1 MRHCRNSIEI
11 VGLIFL
17 LFSLL
22 CTPSVNA
29 QSAFYIEES
38 TIEVYRD
45 GIVHIKQTFR
55 VDEVAADIQIPLL
68 CAAIANILVLDQDKK
83 PVDYQLDGARLV
95 VFTFGAS
102 PLTLEYDTNALTNKN
117 ADVWTLTV
125 NSSYDLE
132 VRLPQNSTII
142 YLNGVP
148 RIIDTSG
155 DDLTL
160 TLDPAAWEVSYV
172 LPLQQ
177 ENQTIVVIESEGI
190 VEYVIAGILGTF
202 VISIL
207 SLFLVRKRRISIKK
221 ALKRNPNLSKDEIE
235 VLEFLAAKDGKAFE
249 AEIRQNFPDMP
260 RTSLWRLVRRL
271 EGLEVLEIK
280 RIGLENQVQLRK

>member
-11 VGLIFL
+11 VGLIL

-83 PVDYQLDGARLV
+83 PVDYQLDGACLV

-117 ADVWTLTV
+117 ADVWTLNV
-125 NSSYDLE
+125 NSSYALE

>member
-68 CAAIANILVLDQDKK
+68 CAAIENILVLDQDKK
-83 PVDYQLDGARLV
+83 LVDYQLDGARLV

-132 VRLPQNSTII
+132 VRLPKNSTII

-235 VLEFLAAKDGKAFE
+235 VLEFLVAKDGKAFE

>member
-17 LFSLL
+17 LFSLF

-45 GIVHIKQTFR
+45 GIVHVKQTFR

-68 CAAIANILVLDQDKK
+68 CAAIENILVLDQDKK
-83 PVDYQLDGARLV
+83 PVDYQLDGACLV

-102 PLTLEYDTNALTNKN
+102 SLTLEYDTNALTNKT
-117 ADVWTLTV
+117 ADVWTLIV

-190 VEYVIAGILGTF
+190 IEYVIVGILGIF
-202 VISIL
+202 VIFIL
-207 SLFLVRKRRISIKK
+207 SLLLVRKRRISIKK

-235 VLEFLAAKDGKAFE
+235 VLEFLVAKNGKAFE